1 MTVLYKTFHADHET
15 ANFWHR
21 FIKQHSSAGITVF
34 QYGPTLKNVRVRWS
48 LGNGLNLSNVE
59 APVAVQGGHFAHN
72 RGHGIV
78 AVSRFGNVR
87 VLAAESRGNAGD
99 GLKYLLNNTA
109 WSPLEQR
116 EKFVAMR
123 YIEFC
128 DSQNP
133 LSFPAYYRFRNPNYV
148 RECSKTF
155 SAGSALGAR
164 DQDLRITLHFQEVC
178 ETGKLIFS

>member
-34 QYGPTLKNVRVRWS
+34 QYGPTLKNVRV
-48 LGNGLNLSNVE
+48 
-59 APVAVQGGHFAHN
+59 
-72 RGHGIV
+72 
-78 AVSRFGNVR
+78 
-87 VLAAESRGNAGD
+87 LAAESRGNAGY